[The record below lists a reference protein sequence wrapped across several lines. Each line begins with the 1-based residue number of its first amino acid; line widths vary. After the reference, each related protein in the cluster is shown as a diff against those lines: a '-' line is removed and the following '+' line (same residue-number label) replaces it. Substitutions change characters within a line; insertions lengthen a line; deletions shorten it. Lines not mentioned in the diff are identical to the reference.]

1 MNKSLSQ
8 CIQMVQNMIQCIGL
22 LNIIIKDEVQ
32 AQVLFQFFFCIS
44 PFYRTLIMYILH
56 ILYSIFQILYIAKK
70 YTSGVAVLKPI

>member
-44 PFYRTLIMYILH
+44 PFYRKLIMYVLH
-56 ILYSIFQILYIAKK
+56 ILYSIYQILCIAKK
-70 YTSGVAVLKPI
+70 YTSGVVVLKPI